1 MVRHPIAAAL
11 SVSAVLGALV
21 AVPAPALA
29 QSKGLGGLFSCEGS
43 GKKQE
48 GGALIGAGVGAL
60 VGRAVSKNEKTL
72 GTVLGAAAGAA
83 AGGYIGCRMQSTDTA
98 LAQQATKR
106 ALDEGTSQ
114 SWSNK
119 RTGASGRIDVISST
133 YGPPIRGDS
142 LRFDR
147 NIEALPTYD
156 AVGGDYSVRS
166 TANLR
171 SGPSTRGSVVGKLSA
186 GQRVEVLGGVPSSNW
201 LLIGRDGYGVGYV
214 SSSLLRQ
221 DGYGSEAN
229 CRLIAASIS
238 TSGQRPTT
246 ERYSACRDNRG
257 EWQLTA
263 A

>member
-1 MVRHPIAAAL
+1 MARHQIAAAL
-11 SVSAVLGALV
+11 SVTAVLGALV

-106 ALDEGTSQ
+106 ALDDGTTQ

-133 YGPPIRGDS
+133 YGPPIRGDQ
-142 LRFDR
+142 LRFER
-147 NIEALPTYD
+147 NVQALSSYD
-156 AVGGDYSVRS
+156 AVGGDYTVRS

-171 SGPSTRGSVVGKLSA
+171 SGPSTKGSVVGKLSA
-186 GQRVEVLGGVPSSNW
+186 GERVEVLGGVPSSNW
-201 LLIGRDGYGVGYV
+201 LLVGRGGYGVGYV
-214 SSSLLRQ
+214 SSSLLSQ
-221 DGYGSEAN
+221 SGYGEAN
-229 CRLIAASIS
+229 CRLIAASVS

-246 ERYSACRDNRG
+246 ERYSPCRDNRG